1 MWARAVRPEAG
12 PLPPVCWRAVRR
24 SRPFGSRNSQPS
36 TDGWMIPRGALR
48 RASDSSCRL
57 RPLDGVPATEQT
69 EVYIAYDSQRLYFGI
84 YAHYSNPSLVRANRV
99 DRDRTENDDT
109 VTVFFDPFLD
119 QQSGY
124 SLSVNGYGVQGDAL
138 VRGTGGSGGQGVQR
152 VQGDTSWNAL
162 FQSAGQLVEDGWT
175 AEMVIP
181 FKSLRYPARGGG
193 EAHRWGFQVQR
204 EIQSKNET
212 VVWAP
217 ISRDISGFL
226 RQMGLL
232 EGISNLST
240 SRNLEL
246 LPSVT
251 AIQAGRLD
259 SKTGTFNLA
268 DSAEAGIYLKYGVT
282 SNLTLDFAYNPDFSQ
297 IESDRQQIE
306 VNQRFPV
313 NYPEQRPF
321 FVEGPD
327 NFRLGGPVGQMV
339 HTRTIVDPHYGAKL
353 TGKVGRVTMGF
364 MVARDQAPGRVDDRS
379 DPAFGRTAQ
388 VVAGRAQYEL
398 FPENTL
404 AGMFTSREFMNGYS
418 RAYGY
423 DLQLRMG
430 SIHTGQVKGAFTDH
444 VDEHGV
450 RRIGHWNELNLRRR
464 GRNFSY
470 TLHHDEI
477 EPDVKTDLGFIRRV
491 DVRNTRGTVSYSWW
505 PEHAIVSWGPEYS
518 FDWNYDFRGNL
529 QEQNNSV
536 GLSFTFAKNID
547 VGGNVSR
554 NLERFRDV
562 DFRKTRVSLNGGVRT
577 SRRISFSGSINH
589 GDEIRYVDTPY
600 LGSGTG
606 WEASVTLRPIS
617 RLQSLI
623 TADTNRF
630 TDLRSGTEVFDIQ
643 DSARDDDLSVYGPPA
658 RAKHPRERFI
668 RQEIW
673 RQPAR
678 HVSCER
684 RDGVF
689 HRLRRPLPPG
699 GPNRLERVS
708 RNAVRAHQPRHL
720 QQAAGLVQVLNKA
733 RFFCSCCGKSLVRAG
748 GRGSERRR
756 YVPCVRSLFIES
768 SFQYPPRGVVI
779 AALQRG
785 QHDRTA
791 EHRDRQARL
800 RGVRAGRHQWPPGAL
815 WGKC

>member
-1 MWARAVRPEAG
+1 MFEG
-12 PLPPVCWRAVRR
+12 PMIRQPASGRK
-24 SRPFGSRNSQPS
+24 RNSGLYAALFAALWCFPLSVLAQDRPAV
-36 TDGWMIPRGALR
+36 TATLLKEPPTIDGRLD
-48 RASDSSCRL
+48 DSAWRSAARIGQFVQT

-69 EVYIAYDSQRLYFGI
+69 VVYVAYDSQGLYFGI
-84 YAHYSNPSLVRANRV
+84 HAQYSNPSLVRANRV

-119 QQSGY
+119 QQSAY
-124 SLSVNGYGVQGDAL
+124 SFSVNGYGVQSDSL
-138 VRGTGGSGGQGVQR
+138 VRGSGGFGGQGVQT
-152 VQGDTSWNAL
+152 VEGDTSWNAL

-181 FKSLRYPARGGG
+181 FKSLRYPARGG

-232 EGISNLST
+232 EGLSNLST

-259 SKTGTFNLA
+259 STTGAFNLG
-268 DSAEAGIYLKYGVT
+268 DSAEAGIYLKYGIT
-282 SNLTLDFAYNPDFSQ
+282 SNLTFDFTYNPDFSQ

-321 FVEGPD
+321 FVEGSD

-339 HTRTIVDPHYGAKL
+339 HTRTIVDPQYGAKV

-364 MVARDQAPGRVDDRS
+364 MTARDQAPGRLDDRS

-388 VVAGRAQYEL
+388 VVAGRALYEL
-398 FPENTL
+398 LPGNTL
-404 AGMFTSREFMNGYS
+404 AGLFTSREFMNGYS

-430 SIHTGQVKGAFTDH
+430 SVHTGQVKGAFTDYG
-444 VDEHGV
+444 DQQGV
-450 RRIGHWNELNLRRR
+450 RSVGHWSELNLRRR
-464 GRNFSY
+464 GRSFSY

-477 EPDVKTDLGFIRRV
+477 EPDVKTDLGFVRRV

-505 PEHAIVSWGPEYS
+505 PEHAIVSWGPQYS

-536 GLSFTFAKNID
+536 GLSFQLAKNIN

-562 DFRKTRVSLNGGVRT
+562 DFRKTRFSLNGAVRT

-606 WEASVTLRPIS
+606 WEATVTLRPIS

-623 TADTNRF
+623 TADTSRF
-630 TDLRSGTEVFDIQ
+630 TDLRSGTEVFNIQ
-643 DSARDDDLSVYGPPA
+643 IL
-658 RAKHPRERFI
+658 RATTTYQFT
-668 RQEIW
+668 
-673 RQPAR
+673 
-678 HVSCER
+678 
-684 RDGVF
+684 D
-689 HRLRRPLPPG
+689 RL
-699 GPNRLERVS
+699 
-708 RNAVRAHQPRHL
+708 
-720 QQAAGLVQVLNKA
+720 
-733 RFFCSCCGKSLVRAG
+733 LVRNILESDSFDRKFGGNLLVTYRVNAG
-748 GRGSERRR
+748 TVFFIGYDDRYRQGDRIDSHVFPGTRYERTNRAIFSKLQYLFR
-756 YVPCVRSLFIES
+756 Y
-768 SFQYPPRGVVI
+768 
-779 AALQRG
+779 
-785 QHDRTA
+785 
-791 EHRDRQARL
+791 
-800 RGVRAGRHQWPPGAL
+800 
-815 WGKC
+815 

>member
-1 MWARAVRPEAG
+1 MIRPPASG
-12 PLPPVCWRAVRR
+12 RIR
-24 SRPFGSRNSQPS
+24 SRCIYAALCAGLWCLPVSVWAQDRPGVAGGVLNVG
-36 TDGWMIPRGALR
+36 DGGPAEVEIPAAGAMAGR
-48 RASDSSCRL
+48 PAVTAIRL
-57 RPLDGVPATEQT
+57 EEPPLIDGRLDDAAWRSAARIGEFVQTRPLDGVAATEQT
-69 EVYIAYDSQRLYFGI
+69 EVYVAYDSQGLYFGI
-84 YAHYSNPSLVRANRV
+84 YARYSDPGLIRANRV

-124 SLSVNGYGVQGDAL
+124 SMSVNGYGVQGDAL
-138 VRGTGGSGGQGVQR
+138 VRGTGGFGGQGVQR
-152 VQGDTSWNAL
+152 VDGDTSWNAL
-162 FQSAGQLVEDGWT
+162 FHSAGQLVEDGWT

-181 FKSLRYPARGGG
+181 FKSLRYPARGGD
-193 EAHRWGFQVQR
+193 EAHRWGFQIQR

-259 SKTGTFNLA
+259 SRTGAFNLD
-268 DSAEAGIYLKYGVT
+268 DSAEAGIYLKYGLT

-321 FVEGPD
+321 FVEGAD

-339 HTRTIVDPHYGAKL
+339 HTRTIVDPQYGAKL

-364 MVARDQAPGRVDDRS
+364 MAARDQAPGRVDDRS

-388 VVAGRAQYEL
+388 VVAGRALYEL
-398 FPENTL
+398 LPGNTI
-404 AGMFTSREFMNGYS
+404 AGMYTSRSFMNGYS
-418 RAYGY
+418 RGYGY

-430 SIHTGQVKGAFTDH
+430 SVHTAQVKGAFTDH
-444 VDEHGV
+444 VDEQGV
-450 RRIGHWNELNLRRR
+450 RRVGHWNELNLRRR

-477 EPDVKTDLGFIRRV
+477 EPDVRSDLGFIRRV
-491 DVRNTRGTVSYSWW
+491 DVRNTRGTVSYAWW
-505 PEHAIVSWGPEYS
+505 PERAIVSWGPEYD

-536 GLSFTFAKNID
+536 GLSFTFANNID
-547 VGGNVSR
+547 LGGNVSR

-562 DFRKTRVSLNGGVRT
+562 DFRKTRVSVNGGVRT
-577 SRRISFSGSINH
+577 SRRISFSGSVDH
-589 GDEIRYVDTPY
+589 GDEVRYVATPY
-600 LGSGTG
+600 LGSGTS
-606 WEASVTLRPIS
+606 WEATVTLRPIS

-623 TADTNRF
+623 TADTSRF
-630 TDLRSGTEVFDIQ
+630 TDVRSGTEVFDIQ
-643 DSARDDDLSVYGPPA
+643 IL
-658 RAKHPRERFI
+658 RATTTF
-668 RQEIW
+668 QFT
-673 RQPAR
+673 
-678 HVSCER
+678 
-684 RDGVF
+684 D
-689 HRLRRPLPPG
+689 RL
-699 GPNRLERVS
+699 
-708 RNAVRAHQPRHL
+708 
-720 QQAAGLVQVLNKA
+720 
-733 RFFCSCCGKSLVRAG
+733 LVRNI
-748 GRGSERRR
+748 
-756 YVPCVRSLFIES
+756 IES
-768 SFQYPPRGVVI
+768 DSFDRKIGGNLLVTYRVNAGTVFFIGYDDRYRQGDRIDPDVFRGTRYARTNRAVFSKLQYLFRY
-779 AALQRG
+779 
-785 QHDRTA
+785 
-791 EHRDRQARL
+791 
-800 RGVRAGRHQWPPGAL
+800 
-815 WGKC
+815 

>member
-1 MWARAVRPEAG
+1 MANVHDFPRIDASTFEG
-12 PLPPVCWRAVRR
+12 PLIRQPASGRKRKSGLFAALLAALWCVPLSVLAQDRPVEADPAAGVPAGRPAVTAIRLKDPPIIDGRLDDSAWRSAARIGQFV
-24 SRPFGSRNSQPS
+24 Q
-36 TDGWMIPRGALR
+36 T
-48 RASDSSCRL
+48 

-69 EVYIAYDSQRLYFGI
+69 DVYVAYDNQRLYFGI
-84 YAHYSNPSLVRANRV
+84 YAHYSSPSLVRANRV

-124 SLSVNGYGVQGDAL
+124 SFSVNGYGVQSDAL
-138 VRGTGGSGGQGVQR
+138 VRGGGGGGQGVQT
-152 VQGDTSWNAL
+152 VEGDTSWNAL

-181 FKSLRYPARGGG
+181 FKSLRYPARGNG

-232 EGISNLST
+232 EGLSDLST

-251 AIQAGRLD
+251 AIQAGQLN
-259 SKTGTFNLA
+259 STTGAFNRG

-282 SNLTLDFAYNPDFSQ
+282 SNLTADFTYNPDFSQ

-321 FVEGPD
+321 FVEGSD
-327 NFRLGGPVGQMV
+327 NFRLGGPVGQIV
-339 HTRTIVDPHYGAKL
+339 HTRTIVDPQYGAKL
-353 TGKVGRVTMGF
+353 TGKLGRVTMGF
-364 MVARDQAPGRVDDRS
+364 MTARDQAPGRLDDRT

-388 VVAGRAQYEL
+388 VVAGRALYEL
-398 FPENTL
+398 LPGNTL
-404 AGMFTSREFMNGYS
+404 AGLFTSREFMNGYS

-430 SIHTGQVKGAFTDH
+430 SVHTGQVKGAFTDH
-444 VDEHGV
+444 VDQHGV
-450 RRIGHWNELNLRRR
+450 RRIGHWSELNLRRR

-491 DVRNTRGTVSYSWW
+491 DVRNTRGNVSYSWW
-505 PEHAIVSWGPEYS
+505 PEHAIVSWGPQYG

-536 GLSFTFAKNID
+536 GLSFQLAKNIN

-554 NLERFRDV
+554 NLERFLDV
-562 DFRKTRVSLNGGVRT
+562 DFRKTRFSLNGGVGT

-589 GDEIRYVDTPY
+589 GDEVRYVDTPY
-600 LGSGTG
+600 LGTSTA
-606 WEASVTLRPIS
+606 WEASVTLRPVS
-617 RLQSLI
+617 RLQSLV
-623 TADTNRF
+623 TVDTNRF
-630 TDLRSGTEVFDIQ
+630 TDVRSGAEVFDVKI
-643 DSARDDDLSVYGPPA
+643 L
-658 RAKHPRERFI
+658 RATTTYQFT
-668 RQEIW
+668 
-673 RQPAR
+673 
-678 HVSCER
+678 
-684 RDGVF
+684 D
-689 HRLRRPLPPG
+689 RL
-699 GPNRLERVS
+699 
-708 RNAVRAHQPRHL
+708 
-720 QQAAGLVQVLNKA
+720 
-733 RFFCSCCGKSLVRAG
+733 LVRNILESDSFDRKFGANLLVTYRVNAG
-748 GRGSERRR
+748 TVFFVGYDDRYRQGDRIDSSVFPGTRYERTNRAVFSKLQYLFR
-756 YVPCVRSLFIES
+756 Y
-768 SFQYPPRGVVI
+768 
-779 AALQRG
+779 
-785 QHDRTA
+785 
-791 EHRDRQARL
+791 
-800 RGVRAGRHQWPPGAL
+800 
-815 WGKC
+815 